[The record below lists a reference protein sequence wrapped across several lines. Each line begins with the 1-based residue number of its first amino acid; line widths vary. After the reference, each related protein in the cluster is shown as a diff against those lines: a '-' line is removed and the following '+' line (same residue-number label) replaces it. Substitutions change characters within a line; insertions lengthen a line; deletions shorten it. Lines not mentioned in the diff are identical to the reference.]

1 MSIVAGETKRMREIT
16 MDKNTIK
23 ETVRMIA
30 SDQIVISV
38 VGVTVSRKD
47 TLENYIAVNNEMIT
61 VVGGKVSADRVLG
74 RRLLRVDD
82 KRRKIILRRY
92 YRIKV

>member
-16 MDKNTIK
+16 MDKNTIR

-30 SDQIVISV
+30 SDQSVISV

-47 TLENYIAVNNEMIT
+47 TLENYITVNNEMIT
-61 VVGGKVSADRVLG
+61 VVGGKFLLKKNLADDSYVLTINAG
-74 RRLLRVDD
+74 KAFCGDSTG
-82 KRRKIILRRY
+82 
-92 YRIKV
+92 

>member
-1 MSIVAGETKRMREIT
+1 MREIT
-16 MDKNTIK
+16 MDKNAIR

-47 TLENYIAVNNEMIT
+47 TLENYITVNNEMIT
-61 VVGGKVSADRVLG
+61 GVGGKSLLIKYLAGGSYVLTINAG
-74 RRLLRVDD
+74 KLFCEGNTG
-82 KRRKIILRRY
+82 
-92 YRIKV
+92 

>member
-1 MSIVAGETKRMREIT
+1 MAGETKRMREIT
-16 MDKNTIK
+16 MDKNAIR

-47 TLENYIAVNNEMIT
+47 TLENYITVNNEMIT
-61 VVGGKVSADRVLG
+61 VVGGKS
-74 RRLLRVDD
+74 LLRKYLAGGGYVLTINAG
-82 KRRKIILRRY
+82 KLFCEGNTG
-92 YRIKV
+92 